1 MKKNKQAM
9 DRVIDYALCYLN
21 SNWDDWIEED
31 LGLTNEQFQKIITK
45 FQKTVDGKWI
55 DHQQLIDLAEKS

>member
-1 MKKNKQAM
+1 M